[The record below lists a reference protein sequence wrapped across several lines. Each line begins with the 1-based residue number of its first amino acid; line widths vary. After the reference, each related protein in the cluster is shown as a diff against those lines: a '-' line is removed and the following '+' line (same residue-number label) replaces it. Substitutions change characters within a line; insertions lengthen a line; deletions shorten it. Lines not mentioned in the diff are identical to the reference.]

1 MRNKSKSNSG
11 SQGNSNPNSSSKDRP
26 PRKGGRGRS
35 QRRGGRSG
43 RRGGGGGGGGR
54 SRPINPDTLQD
65 TEGVLEIIPDGYG
78 FLRSAKRNY
87 LSSPDDIYVPA
98 GILRRSGLRQGSLV
112 KGKVAPPRKPGQRPS
127 LAVVDEVDGMEVEK
141 YKTLPTFKQLTTVDP
156 TEWLRLEG
164 PQEEVTLRVIDLL
177 TPIGKGQR
185 CLIVAPPRTGKTI
198 MLQKIGNAVNL
209 NYPDV
214 KVFVL
219 LINER
224 PEEVTEMRRSIQGE
238 VISSSLDE
246 LAPQHIK
253 IAEMTLARAQRLV
266 EAGEDVL
273 VLVDSLTRMAR
284 AYNMEIEGSGRT
296 LSGGVDARA
305 MEKPKTHFGAA
316 RKVENGGSLTIV
328 ATALVDTGSRMDQV
342 IFEEFKGTG
351 NAEIVLTRDLAD
363 RRIWPAI
370 DVGKSG
376 TRKEEKILPPDFL
389 STSWTLRRVLSSM
402 KPVEGMELLVKK
414 LEITPNNETFLAA
427 FKTAE

>member
-1 MRNKSKSNSG
+1 MARSGVCRYRATTAGRNQDVRNKTTKN
-11 SQGNSNPNSSSKDRP
+11 NKDRP
-26 PRKGGRGRS
+26 PRRNNR
-35 QRRGGRSG
+35 RRGGKG
-43 RRGGGGGGGGR
+43 RKHRGGGPR
-54 SRPINPDTLQD
+54 EAPVREEDLKP

-78 FLRSAKRNY
+78 FLRSVKRNF
-87 LSSPDDIYVPA
+87 LASPDDIYVPA
-98 GILRRSGLRQGSLV
+98 GMLKRNALRQGSLV
-112 KGKVAPPRKPGQRPS
+112 KGMVAPPRKPGQRPS
-127 LAVVDEVDGMEVEK
+127 LARVEEIDGLTPEAYMA
-141 YKTLPTFKQLTTVDP
+141 LPQFKQLTTIDP

-164 PQEEVTLRVIDLL
+164 AQEEATLRVIDLL
-177 TPIGKGQR
+177 IPLGKGQR
-185 CLIVAPPRTGKTI
+185 CLIVAPPRTGKTVI
-198 MLQKIGNAVNL
+198 LQKIGNAVNE
-209 NYPDV
+209 NFPEI

-224 PEEVTEMRRSIQGE
+224 PEEVTEMRRSIRGD

-253 IAEMTLARAQRLV
+253 VAEMTLARAQRLV

-284 AYNMEIEGSGRT
+284 AYNMEVEGSGRT
-296 LSGGVDARA
+296 LSGGVDSRA
-305 MEKPKTHFGAA
+305 MEKPKVHFGAA
-316 RKVENGGSLTIV
+316 RKVENGGSLTII

-370 DVGKSG
+370 DVSMSG
-376 TRKEEKILPPDFL
+376 TRKEEKILPKEFL
-389 STSWTLRRVLSSM
+389 DGSWILRRVLTKM

-414 LEITPNNETFLAA
+414 LNITPNNETFLAA